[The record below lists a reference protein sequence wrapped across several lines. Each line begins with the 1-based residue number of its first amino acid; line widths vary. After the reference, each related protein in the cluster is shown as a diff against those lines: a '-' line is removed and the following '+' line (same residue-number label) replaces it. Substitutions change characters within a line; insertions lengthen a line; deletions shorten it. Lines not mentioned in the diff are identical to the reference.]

1 MQRRSTASRVL
12 VLGLG
17 LGSCAT
23 AIAPGDA
30 GPLPPPI
37 PDLQAA
43 NEALGD
49 PYGGRF
55 PFDEAV
61 DGLPTTGALRATLH
75 TDAGPVE
82 CKLDPGHAPLAVAN
96 FVGLA
101 RGRRPF
107 RNGEGTWV
115 REPYYQDV
123 PWHRAMTGQFVQ
135 TGRRGKLADGGFL
148 LQDEIGVG
156 DDFGR
161 AGVMG
166 MAGTGDTDSS
176 SVQFFVTTGP
186 AKHLAGAHTILGE
199 CDGEAA
205 LRQLERR
212 VLAGE
217 SPRLQRIEITR
228 G

>member
-1 MQRRSTASRVL
+1 MKRFHLLTAFAFA
-12 VLGLG
+12 
-17 LGSCAT
+17 C
-23 AIAPGDA
+23 APGLAPGRPGRFPSADD
-30 GPLPPPI
+30 
-37 PDLQAA
+37 DLVSA

-55 PFDEAV
+55 PFAQAVEGLPV
-61 DGLPTTGALRATLH
+61 DGALIATLR
-75 TDAGPVE
+75 TSAGDVR
-82 CKLDPGHAPLAVAN
+82 CTLDPGHAPLAVAN

-101 RGRRPF
+101 RGTRPF
-107 RNGEGTWV
+107 RNREGAWV
-115 REPYYQDV
+115 TEPYYVDV
-123 PWHRAMTGQFVQ
+123 PWHRAEEGQFVQ
-135 TGRRGKLADGGFL
+135 TGRRLGLADGGFL

-166 MAGTGDTDSS
+166 MAGMGDTDTS

-186 AKHLAGAHTILGE
+186 AKHLEGAHTVFGA

-205 LRQLERR
+205 LRQLEQAVVRGQPAT
-212 VLAGE
+212 LHG
-217 SPRLQRIEITR
+217 IDITR